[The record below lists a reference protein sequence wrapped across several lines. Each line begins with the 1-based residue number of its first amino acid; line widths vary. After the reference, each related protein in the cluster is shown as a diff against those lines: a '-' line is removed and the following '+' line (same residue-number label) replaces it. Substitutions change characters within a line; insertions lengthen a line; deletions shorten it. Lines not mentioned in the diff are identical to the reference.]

1 MKKLIK
7 ILVIIGIILCTYCL
21 YNMNSLATSDESIM
35 TSIDIHNVDEYKEFA
50 INCKANNGYAGK
62 IINLKSDLDFNG
74 NENNKTPIVGD
85 TFKGIFNGNGHAFK
99 NVYITNEDSND
110 VALFEENEGTIK
122 KVVVRSGTIIGKH
135 GAGSIAGKNK
145 GLIEQCANYVNIQG
159 GYDVG
164 GICSWNSENGVV
176 RYCYNRG
183 NITDLAPGGGGTIGF
198 GGIVGY
204 DYSGSIVSCYNVGI
218 IAPERKDSKS
228 NISGWFWDDEEHYTD
243 NCFYDMKDALR
254 DGDEY
259 FIGLVNLKGPGLL
272 NGLNST
278 KNAFINGSEE
288 YPILDMN
295 IDINEPTDYLEV
307 KKAELDRETEEERYE
322 DIEQD
327 ARESMEYSDDLHV
340 NDFHVNPDDISVD
353 YSDEMTKTS
362 NNTITRVLIILT
374 FLAIIAIVWILFLLA
389 MIGKTERKK

>member
-7 ILVIIGIILCTYCL
+7 SLVIIGIILCTYCL

-85 TFKGIFNGNGHAFK
+85 TFKGIFNGNGYEIK
-99 NVYITNEDSND
+99 NVYITDESSND

-164 GICSWNSENGVV
+164 GICSWNDGEGVV

-204 DYSGSIVSCYNVGI
+204 DYSGSVVSCYNVGI
-218 IAPERKDSKS
+218 VAPERNGGKS
-228 NISGWFWDDEEHYTD
+228 NISGWFWDDEKHYTK
-243 NCFYDMKDALR
+243 NCYYDAKNLLDR
-254 DGDEY
+254 DKY
-259 FIGLVNLKGPGLL
+259 FIGLVDMKGQGLIE
-272 NGLNST
+272 GLNIE
-278 KNAFINGSEE
+278 KNVFIYSNED
-288 YPILDMN
+288 YPILDMS
-295 IDINEPTDYLEV
+295 IDIDEPTNYLEL
-307 KKAELDRETEEERYE
+307 KKAERDDEIINIGEIKGLHGDLEPSIYDEEPYEENVYDEYDDIIEDDEEEYTPT
-322 DIEQD
+322 DV
-327 ARESMEYSDDLHV
+327 M
-340 NDFHVNPDDISVD
+340 
-353 YSDEMTKTS
+353 
-362 NNTITRVLIILT
+362 TRVLIVLT
-374 FLAIIAIVWILFLLA
+374 FLAIVAVVWILFLLA
-389 MIGKTERKK
+389 LIGKLERKK